1 MFLTLVKTLVIALG
15 ALPAI
20 ASAQEQ
26 DCSQCGIRRPAQLG
40 LFPVSSEALS
50 PLPERFLRQAHK
62 VLDHM
67 ELFGWT
73 AKAKDGSIVSAST
86 LRALLKDI
94 KVRELDAFGKP
105 LGASRFTAFYDPS
118 TNTIFLNSA
127 AVAKIADPDLL
138 GGIALHELF
147 GLAKVEDE
155 KYQRSAL
162 LLVSSRMEAAP
173 TISDSQRLRFRSA
186 MGHFLHLADKGNEVL
201 LSDQGSNKLLASGGT
216 RVGGGGDHLGLE
228 FKALLLEQT
237 LRENREV
244 GQLVRG
250 ASLEV
255 EISDVI
261 SQPVLQA
268 GAHGKGVAAVI
279 LPRSGDLG
287 AQVRRLM
294 ENPRWSESGR

>member
-1 MFLTLVKTLVIALG
+1 MFLTLVKTLVITIG
-15 ALPAI
+15 ATL
-20 ASAQEQ
+20 ASGQEQ

-40 LFPVSSEALS
+40 LFPVDSRALS

-62 VLDHM
+62 LLDHM

-73 AKAKDGSIVSAST
+73 AKAKDGSIVNAAA
-86 LRALLKDI
+86 LRSLLKDI

-118 TNTIFLNSA
+118 SNTIFLNSA
-127 AVAKIADPDLL
+127 AVAKVADPELL
-138 GGIALHELF
+138 GGLALHELF

-162 LLVSSRMEAAP
+162 LLASSRLEAGH
-173 TISDSQRLRFRSA
+173 TISDGQRLRFRSA
-186 MGHFLHLADKGNEVL
+186 MSHFLLLEDKGNEVL
-201 LSDQGSNKLLASGGT
+201 LSEQGSNKLLASGGT
-216 RVGGGGDHLGLE
+216 RVGGGGDYLGLE

-244 GQLVRG
+244 AQLVRG

-255 EISDVI
+255 EVSDVI

-268 GAHGKGVAAVI
+268 GAEGKGVAAVI
-279 LPRSGDLG
+279 LPRTADL
-287 AQVRRLM
+287 ASQVRRVLD
-294 ENPRWSESGR
+294 NPRWAESAR